1 MGQQSVSQDS
11 TDESD
16 LKKEDFKEDLELLD
30 SKHHNDLPHDQS
42 SRSST
47 VHKNIHGDGI
57 IPFPLDGSSQHYPD
71 RIFGT
76 RHQESCELNIS
87 CLFFNFL
94 YFLGSICLEVIKLY
108 SQLNIL

>member
-1 MGQQSVSQDS
+1 MGQQIVSQDPI
-11 TDESD
+11 DESD

-57 IPFPLDGSSQHYPD
+57 LPFPLDGSSQHCPD

-76 RHQESCELNIS
+76 RHQERC
-87 CLFFNFL
+87 
-94 YFLGSICLEVIKLY
+94 G
-108 SQLNIL
+108 LNILCIFFNLPYFFPKVFV